1 MPAEPSPSPLRVLS
15 GIQPTGRF
23 HWGNYFGAIR
33 QYIELQ
39 TAGDAYYFIADL
51 HALTTV
57 REPARLRALVHDAAV
72 DLVAL
77 GLDPERATLFV
88 QSDVP
93 EVTELTWLLMTVT
106 PMGLLERCHA
116 YKDKKARG
124 LAADAGLF
132 TYPVLMSADILAYDA
147 TVVPVGEDQV
157 QHIEVCRDLAGTFNH
172 LYGDVFTLPKPR
184 LVEAGARVP
193 GTDGQKMSKS
203 YENTIDVF
211 EEPAVQKKK
220 IMRITTDS
228 RPMEEPKDPAGDHL
242 FALHELVAT
251 PTQRAALADLYRRG
265 GFGYGEVKK
274 ALVEAAAR
282 FFAEAR
288 QRRADLERDPDRIEA
303 ILAAGAARARAQAGA
318 VLDRARKAC
327 GLERRPGRGRPRAA
341 GSDRPAGDG
350 GAA

>member
-1 MPAEPSPSPLRVLS
+1 MPSESSPAAKAPPPVRVLS

-39 TAGDAYYFIADL
+39 TAGDSYYFIADL

-57 REPARLRALVHDAAV
+57 RDPARLRSLVHAAAV

-77 GLDPERATLFV
+77 GLDPAQATLFV

-93 EVTELTWLLMTVT
+93 EVTELTWLLMTVC

-116 YKDKKARG
+116 YKDKKTRG
-124 LAADAGLF
+124 LPADAGLF

-184 LVEAGARVP
+184 LVEGGAKVP

-211 EEPAVQKKK
+211 EDLAAQKKK

-228 RPMEEPKDPAGDHL
+228 RPMEEPKDPQGDHL
-242 FALHELVAT
+242 YELYSL
-251 PTQRAALADLYRRG
+251 LASEAKRMEMEALYRRG

-274 ALVEAAAR
+274 ALVEAAAD
-282 FFAEAR
+282 FFATAR
-288 QRRADLERDPDRIEA
+288 SRRAELEADPARIEA
-303 ILAAGAARARAQAGA
+303 ILADGAARARRQAAA
-318 VLDRARKAC
+318 VLARARDAC
-327 GLERRPGRGRPRAA
+327 GLSRGASVPGRKA
-341 GSDRPAGDG
+341 
-350 GAA
+350 